1 VLIANYRALV
11 PVYLVVAMLYC
22 LVNYT
27 ISRASQR
34 LGRPRRSDACA

>member
-1 VLIANYRALV
+1 
-11 PVYLVVAMLYC
+11 VYLVTAVLYC

-34 LGRPRRSDACA
+34 LGR